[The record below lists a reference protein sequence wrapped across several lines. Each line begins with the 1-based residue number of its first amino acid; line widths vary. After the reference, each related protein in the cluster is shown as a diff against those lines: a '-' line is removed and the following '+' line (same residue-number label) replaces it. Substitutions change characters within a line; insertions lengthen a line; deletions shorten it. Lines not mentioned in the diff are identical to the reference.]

1 MGIRWLLVA
10 AAGVA
15 ALVLAVIL
23 VGWPVVL
30 REPGLAPALASGF
43 AATIIAVAICVE
55 VLVRAPLERLVQSLD
70 LLKRNDLTRAFDLDA
85 VGEIGAVAR
94 GVQELHGRLTSS

>member
-30 REPGLAPALASGF
+30 REPGLAPALASGLSF
-43 AATIIAVAICVE
+43 KEPMQGSQLKQMGILKPWSATRSYGLVLRCDERMQPVERSSSPRAARRSAT
-55 VLVRAPLERLVQSLD
+55 
-70 LLKRNDLTRAFDLDA
+70 
-85 VGEIGAVAR
+85 
-94 GVQELHGRLTSS
+94 